1 MMKFQILDTFTVE
14 ASPFLLL
21 QTRYCFFFFL
31 KMPFLYIIMLQI
43 ALIITQSPKMSD

>member
-21 QTRYCFFFFL
+21 QTRYCFFFL